1 MQKFVNSLSND
12 ARHDCLAGLELVNKG
27 FPAEKLADLLNTVS
41 KKEFGNVQDGIIK
54 LIDKID
60 EIRVFCEKTKK
71 VEMLNIINNIIKKM
85 KYDLREIGVEEI
97 PSYGELFNS
106 NLHECLQVVNKPDA
120 QKDEIVEV
128 IRRGYYY
135 NGSVLRN
142 SLVIIG
148 E

>member
-1 MQKFVNSLSND
+1 MIEQISNIEEQLIKLNNNLNY
-12 ARHDCLAGLELVNKG
+12 RNKEISRLKEELTTK
-27 FPAEKLADLLNTVS
+27 
-41 KKEFGNVQDGIIK
+41 KKENKTNIEGLIK

-60 EIRVFCEKTKK
+60 EIRVLCEKTKK

-135 NGSVLRN
+135 KGSVLRN

>member
-1 MQKFVNSLSND
+1 MIEQISNIEEQLIKLNNNLNY
-12 ARHDCLAGLELVNKG
+12 RNKEISRLKEELIIK
-27 FPAEKLADLLNTVS
+27 
-41 KKEFGNVQDGIIK
+41 KKENKTNIEGLIK

>member
-1 MQKFVNSLSND
+1 MIEQISNIEEQLIKLNNNLNY
-12 ARHDCLAGLELVNKG
+12 RNKEISRLKEELIIK
-27 FPAEKLADLLNTVS
+27 
-41 KKEFGNVQDGIIK
+41 KKENKTNIEGLIM

>member
-1 MQKFVNSLSND
+1 MIEQISNIEEQLIKLNNNLNY
-12 ARHDCLAGLELVNKG
+12 RNKEISRLKEELTTK
-27 FPAEKLADLLNTVS
+27 
-41 KKEFGNVQDGIIK
+41 KKENKTNIEGLIK

>member
-1 MQKFVNSLSND
+1 MIEQISNIEEQ
-12 ARHDCLAGLELVNKG
+12 LIKLNNNLNYKNK
-27 FPAEKLADLLNTVS
+27 EISRL
-41 KKEFGNVQDGIIK
+41 KKELTNKKKENKTNIEGLIK

-60 EIRVFCEKTKK
+60 EIRVLCEKTKK

-85 KYDLREIGVEEI
+85 KHDLREIGVEEI

-120 QKDEIVEV
+120 QKDEIVQV

>member
-1 MQKFVNSLSND
+1 MIEQISNIEEQLIKLNNNLNY
-12 ARHDCLAGLELVNKG
+12 RNKEISRLKEELIIK
-27 FPAEKLADLLNTVS
+27 
-41 KKEFGNVQDGIIK
+41 KKENKTNIEGLIK

-106 NLHECLQVVNKPDA
+106 NLHECLQVVNKPDT